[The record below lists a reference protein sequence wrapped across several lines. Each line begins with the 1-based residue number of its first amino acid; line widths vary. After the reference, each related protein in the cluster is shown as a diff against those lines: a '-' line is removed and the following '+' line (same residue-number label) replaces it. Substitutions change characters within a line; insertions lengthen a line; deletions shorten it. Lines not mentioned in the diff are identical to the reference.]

1 MKGWEM
7 DEFLSAEDKEWI
19 CRLRDAIVKACNAE
33 TEGCSEPLR
42 RTYQGAVLAA
52 AERYAQGAVS
62 AGLVSREQRAEAI
75 YEIYNRMMTT
85 NRKWRENLQTQDK
98 GKKAR

>member
-7 DEFLSAEDKEWI
+7 DKFLSAEDKEWM
-19 CRLRDAIVKACNAE
+19 RKLRDAIVKACNAE

-52 AERYAQGAVS
+52 AECYAQGAVL
-62 AGLVSREQRAEAI
+62 AGLVPHEQRAEATF
-75 YEIYNRMMTT
+75 EIYNRMMTT
-85 NRKWRENLQTQDK
+85 NRKWRENLQTRDK
-98 GKKAR
+98 GRKAR